1 MARRSSAIPWGLISY
16 IAIMFVIAW
25 WIEDCLLYYVDWR
38 AFAFSHLIIELAGKA
53 HLEVAV
59 AAVGAALAACGRTIG
74 DVANLALEALR
85 KGYDFLP
92 SKLRALPPTRFLV
105 WCAGTL
111 PATFGAAAAAA
122 FGRGL
127 IHSGAYGLRALIALN
142 GGFWIANLT
151 RRLDAAFNRLLSLP
165 MRFYSEQ
172 EAELAPR
179 AHGDDQAD
187 DFEPIDA
194 PRGGRNGRA
203 RRREYSQFF
212 QGHVERIGI
221 ILGGGGARGAY
232 QAGAL
237 KAIHEFLSDYGALH
251 KVKVIAGSSIGAWNA
266 MFWLGEMVG
275 AEAREQ
281 APIERWW
288 KSLRLADLGELPW
301 FYLPLVSAGLLSPRP
316 WRENF
321 YATFAGQ
328 MEEALGDH
336 PPVHLYVTHADGADG
351 APHYATNWRGIA
363 ERIEELGR
371 DRHPDYANFTLLTG
385 GDGDPLELTADAL
398 FASLDLAPLFA
409 RPAAGD
415 GAAGD
420 DAVIAHLPIGL
431 AAEVERCDL
440 LFVLPLNL
448 AANRGKEAGG
458 GALRR
463 IARIASAYQAA
474 LERAALRGADRVN
487 RFVQRMERI
496 EFGVNTMAAS
506 APSEGLAAEALG
518 GLREEIAEFN
528 AEHRMLYLFTAAPCG
543 EVELGTADFW
553 NHNALG
559 DAFDLM
565 YLQTKRELRNR
576 FFEDIEPEDPHVVM
590 VDGAAP
596 EIDEL
601 PKPVYRRPSEL

>member
-1 MARRSSAIPWGLISY
+1 MARRSSAIPWGLISH
-16 IAIMFVIAW
+16 IAILFMIAW

-38 AFAFSHLIIELAGKA
+38 AFTFSHLVVELAGKA
-53 HLEVAV
+53 HLDAAV
-59 AAVGAALAACGRTIG
+59 AAVGAALAACGGIIG
-74 DVANLALEALR
+74 DAANLTTKTLNKSYNLLPPNVRALR
-85 KGYDFLP
+85 P
-92 SKLRALPPTRFLV
+92 IRFMA

-111 PATFGAAAAAA
+111 TATFGGAAAVD
-122 FGRGL
+122 FGHGL
-127 IHSGAYGLRALIALN
+127 IHSGTYGLRALIALN

-151 RRLDAAFNRLLSLP
+151 RRLDAAFNRILSLP
-165 MRFYSEQ
+165 LRFYSDQ
-172 EAELAPR
+172 ETEPAPSVDSDD
-179 AHGDDQAD
+179 HVGDS
-187 DFEPIDA
+187 EPIDA
-194 PRGGRNGRA
+194 PRGKRNGRV

-237 KAIHEFLSDYGALH
+237 KAIYEFLRDYGALH

-275 AEAREQ
+275 SEAREQ
-281 APIERWW
+281 TPIECWW
-288 KSLRLADLGELPW
+288 KSLRLSDLGELPW
-301 FYLPLVSAGLLSPRP
+301 FYLPLVSDALLRPRP

-321 YATFAGQ
+321 YATFGGQ

-336 PPVHLYVTHADGADG
+336 PPVHLYITHADGASG
-351 APHYATNWRGIA
+351 ALHYATNWRGIT
-363 ERIEELGR
+363 ERVEELGR
-371 DRHPDYANFTLLTG
+371 DRHPDYANFTILTG

-409 RPAAGD
+409 RQPADASAAG
-415 GAAGD
+415 GA
-420 DAVIAHLPIGL
+420 VLEHLPISL

-448 AANRGKEAGG
+448 AANRGQEAGCA
-458 GALRR
+458 ALRR
-463 IARIASAYQAA
+463 VARIVSAHKAA
-474 LERAALRGADRVN
+474 LERAALRGVDKIN

-496 EFGVNTMAAS
+496 EFGVNTMAAT
-506 APSEGLAAEALG
+506 APPEGLAAEALG
-518 GLREEIAEFN
+518 GLREELAEFT
-528 AEHRMLYLFTAAPCG
+528 AEHKMLYLFTAAPCG

-553 NHNALG
+553 NQNALG

-596 EIDEL
+596 EIGEL
-601 PKPVYRRPSEL
+601 PKPIYRRPSEL